1 MANKPSRGLV
11 LYGDGLARFI
21 EPSHAHLHS
30 LASKA
35 NCGFLSLPNA
45 PPSES
50 EDDRIVREFAVLMDA
65 CEAYFNQNGQLS
77 TEAKSQKSSLIP
89 TMSDRFM
96 GMRAAL
102 QTNSSSLKSFGEKLG
117 FDVLH
122 LNGLFDIN
130 FTFAQSINYMASELL
145 ALLGFQEGKI
155 VDTNQFDLVI
165 VHIGSGEIGAIMHVA
180 QLGTEITSCLHLSL
194 VMSYGYVSK
203 ADGSGLS
210 ILSNNYENNSPLST
224 LFPHQSPR
232 NDVRPHSPML
242 VAQYQ
247 EALTRKDM
255 VEIFSFEDFK
265 KRSGNLTIPA
275 DKLLHEIAFM
285 LWKAPKYGA

>member
-77 TEAKSQKSSLIP
+77 TEAKFQKSSLIP

-102 QTNSSSLKSFGEKLG
+102 LTNS
-117 FDVLH
+117 
-122 LNGLFDIN
+122 
-130 FTFAQSINYMASELL
+130 Y
-145 ALLGFQEGKI
+145 
-155 VDTNQFDLVI
+155 VI
-165 VHIGSGEIGAIMHVA
+165 VHIGSEENLNDEKGKGTAGDIEFMNALLGAIMHLA
-180 QLGTEITSCLHLSL
+180 QLGTEIASCLHLSL

-203 ADGSGLS
+203 VDEFGLS

-224 LFPHQSPR
+224 LFPHQSLLFVSAGSR
-232 NDVRPHSPML
+232 G
-242 VAQYQ
+242 Q
-247 EALTRKDM
+247 EREGGTYKVL
-255 VEIFSFEDFK
+255 DFVG
-265 KRSGNLTIPA
+265 R
-275 DKLLHEIAFM
+275 
-285 LWKAPKYGA
+285 

>member
-77 TEAKSQKSSLIP
+77 TEAKFQKSSLIP

-102 QTNSSSLKSFGEKLG
+102 LTNS
-117 FDVLH
+117 
-122 LNGLFDIN
+122 
-130 FTFAQSINYMASELL
+130 YELL
-145 ALLGFQEGKI
+145 GLLGFQEGKI
-155 VDTNQFDLVI
+155 LDTSQFDLVI
-165 VHIGSGEIGAIMHVA
+165 VHIGSEENLNDEKGKGTAGDIEFMNALLGAIMHVA
-180 QLGTEITSCLHLSL
+180 QLGTEIASCLHLSL

-203 ADGSGLS
+203 VDEFGLS

-224 LFPHQSPR
+224 LFPHQSLLFVIAGSR
-232 NDVRPHSPML
+232 VKIIKT
-242 VAQYQ
+242 VA
-247 EALTRKDM
+247 L
-255 VEIFSFEDFK
+255 SF
-265 KRSGNLTIPA
+265 
-275 DKLLHEIAFM
+275 
-285 LWKAPKYGA
+285 